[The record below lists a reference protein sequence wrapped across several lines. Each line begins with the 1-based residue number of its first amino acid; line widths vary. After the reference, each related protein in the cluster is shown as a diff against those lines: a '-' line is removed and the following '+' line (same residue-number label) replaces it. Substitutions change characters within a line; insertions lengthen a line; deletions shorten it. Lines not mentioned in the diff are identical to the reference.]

1 MYELNTVK
9 KREIFRQF
17 LFNKKLRFNEI
28 EKLTKIR
35 SNELAYFLEKLI
47 DHDVLKKNEEFYE
60 LSETYEKFIPFFSE
74 QLSPL
79 PVVLIAC
86 IKDNRILLYEREKRP
101 YENHWGLVG
110 GKIYLNETVHTGAK
124 RMLKEKTYLDGEVVS
139 INSVVHEQV
148 KEDDEVKHAYF
159 LFFVVMELSS
169 EIKEKQNI
177 KWFDLNEVDKLKI
190 IPSDLWLI
198 QNKLNSKIDIMEE
211 FIVEN
216 NDSLK
221 MQMCVN

>member
-1 MYELNTVK
+1 MYELNTTK
-9 KREIFRQF
+9 KKEIFKQF

-47 DHDVLKKNEEFYE
+47 ENNILKKNEEFYE

-86 IKDNRILLYEREKRP
+86 IQDNKILLHKRTKRP
-101 YENHWGLVG
+101 YENHWSLVG
-110 GKIYLNETVHTGAK
+110 GKIYLNETVHTAAK
-124 RMLKEKTYLDGEVVS
+124 RMLKEKTFLDGEVIS

-148 KEDDEVKHAYF
+148 KNGEEIKHAYF
-159 LFFVVMELSS
+159 LFFVVMKPLTQ
-169 EIKEKQNI
+169 IKDKENI
-177 KWFDLNEVDKLKI
+177 KWFGLNELKDVKI

-198 QNKLNSKIDIMEE
+198 QNKLNEKIELTSEVIIE
-211 FIVEN
+211 EN
-216 NDSLK
+216 NSLV
-221 MQMCVN
+221 MQMC

>member
-1 MYELNTVK
+1 MYELNTIK
-9 KREIFRQF
+9 KKEIFKQF

-35 SNELAYFLEKLI
+35 SNELAYYVEKLI
-47 DHDVLKKNEEFYE
+47 ENDILKKNEEFYE

-86 IKDNRILLYEREKRP
+86 IKDDKILLSKREKRP

-110 GKIYLNETVHTGAK
+110 GKIYLNETINSAAK

-148 KEDDEVKHAYF
+148 KDDEEIKHAYF
-159 LFFVVMELSS
+159 LFFVVMNSS
-169 EIKEKQNI
+169 NEIKEKQNM
-177 KWFDLNEVDKLKI
+177 KWFDLSEVDKLKI

-198 QNKLNSKIDIMEE
+198 QNKLNSKLDVMEE

-221 MQMCVN
+221 MQMC

>member
-1 MYELNTVK
+1 MYQLDSSK
-9 KREIFRQF
+9 KKEIFKQF

-28 EKLTKIR
+28 EKLTRIR
-35 SNELAYFLEKLI
+35 SNELAYFLQKLI
-47 DHDVLKKNEEFYE
+47 DNNILKKNKESYK
-60 LSETYEKFIPFFSE
+60 LSEDYEKFIPFFSD

-86 IKDNRILLYEREKRP
+86 IKDNKILLHKRAKRP
-101 YENHWGLVG
+101 YENHWGLIG
-110 GKIYLNETVHTGAK
+110 GRIYLNETINSAAK

-139 INSVVHEQV
+139 INSIVHEQV
-148 KEDDEVKHAYF
+148 RYDKEIKHAYF
-159 LFFVVMELSS
+159 LFFVIMNPLS

-177 KWFDLNEVDKLKI
+177 KWFDINEVENLKI

-198 QNKLNSKIDIMEE
+198 KNKLNSKIELTEE
-211 FIVEN
+211 FIIEN

-221 MQMCVN
+221 MQISE